1 MGDNGITSLLP
12 QGAMDEGPRVDRT
25 KELRG
30 SPLARGQGTD
40 DEGKKLLWLNKFVQ
54 NLGNYS
60 ALSPRRAR
68 VLT

>member
-30 SPLARGQGTD
+30 LPLAR
-40 DEGKKLLWLNKFVQ
+40 GKKLLWLYKFVQ